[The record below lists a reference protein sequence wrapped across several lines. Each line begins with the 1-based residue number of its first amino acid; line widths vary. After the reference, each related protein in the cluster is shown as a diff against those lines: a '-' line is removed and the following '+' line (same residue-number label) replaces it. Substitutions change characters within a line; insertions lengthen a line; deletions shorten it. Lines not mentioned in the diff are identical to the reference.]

1 LALHATRLEET
12 TEQLKRR
19 EGVEKLNPDQR
30 HRVLRHLQDAASAGG
45 TENDIAPALETL
57 EVLLAE
63 RRQAAELKALAEL
76 DTLLEEVGAGAT
88 VEIATGLSGREVRS
102 VPEFER
108 LLESLRQRVLAELSE
123 NHRVRL
129 K

>member
-1 LALHATRLEET
+1 M
-12 TEQLKRR
+12 
-19 EGVEKLNPDQR
+19 
-30 HRVLRHLQDAASAGG
+30 
-45 TENDIAPALETL
+45 APALETL

-76 DTLLEEVGAGAT
+76 DSLLEEVGAGAT
-88 VEIATGLSGREVRS
+88 IEIHTGLSGREVRS

-108 LLESLRQRVLAELSE
+108 LLEGLRERVIAELTAQ
-123 NHRVRL
+123 HRVRL